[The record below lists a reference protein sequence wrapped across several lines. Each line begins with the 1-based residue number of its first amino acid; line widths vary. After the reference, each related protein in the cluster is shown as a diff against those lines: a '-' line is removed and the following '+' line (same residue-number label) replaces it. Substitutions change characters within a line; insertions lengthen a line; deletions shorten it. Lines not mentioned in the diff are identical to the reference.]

1 MNFYTILT
9 IIKSDIIKYELI
21 FFFFF
26 FKFKIGFNFFLIL
39 NKSKFIRIKLE
50 KKIYFLKIFFF
61 LKLQKINNFNKFL
74 HI

>member
-26 FKFKIGFNFFLIL
+26 IKLKIGINFFSII

-50 KKIYFLKIFFF
+50 KKIYFVKNFFF
-61 LKLQKINNFNKFL
+61 
-74 HI
+74 